1 MARSSRGTPLS
12 WGIVFLAICGLWLIL
27 MVSNRSLALPLFFL
41 GRFTVNLP
49 VGFWLFGAFV
59 VGNVVSL
66 GILSFL
72 QWTIVRLAQ
81 DFSQGRSGG
90 RFEEIPPR
98 KVGRAAPE
106 PEWEE
111 DEFDWE
117 EPPQRPTP
125 SPSPVQSAQTHQ
137 PQPPQTQTQADR
149 IKTDRSPEEGSRNP
163 EEAPDATPVPPL
175 ETEGKVYE
183 APPPP
188 RQGKQEG
195 SSYAY
200 EYRPA
205 RRAQEPMDP
214 PSAQSAGL
222 GSRIA
227 LCRNMKHLYH
237 NPWISCF
244 SMAQESRPKLENCM
258 FIYLKCI
265 QEHIIVK
272 KMKFRCNYSHKY
284 LFFVP
289 KIIST

>member
-163 EEAPDATPVPPL
+163 EETPDATPVPPL

-195 SSYAY
+195 SSYSY
-200 EYRPA
+200 QYRPA

-214 PSAQSAGL
+214 PSAQSARP
-222 GSRIA
+222 S
-227 LCRNMKHLYH
+227 
-237 NPWISCF
+237 P
-244 SMAQESRPKLENCM
+244 SRPPQAGGVRQKVVDVNYRVINPGSSAPAGTSSRFPEGRKQQDPRENP
-258 FIYLKCI
+258 
-265 QEHIIVK
+265 QGWDDPANGEDW
-272 KMKFRCNYSHKY
+272 
-284 LFFVP
+284 
-289 KIIST
+289 